1 MVEIHSIFFSRKGN
15 GMSTELKYTVKSKS
29 IHSVESGFSSIS
41 PSNLGQI
48 SKSGTVLKSWER
60 VDFKTVPDFEIWPRF
75 DGEIEEKP
83 DPTEWIDSDFTVLH
97 KNDFSLCKAEKFI
110 SATQFELTEFLSAEE
125 SFTV

>member
-1 MVEIHSIFFSRKGN
+1 MFIPSLHFNVRKFLGSNICTYWLKLSRKAPKYG
-15 GMSTELKYTVKSKS
+15 GVDAQPEKLDSYTVKSKS
-29 IHSVESGFSSIS
+29 IHSVGFGFSLIS

-83 DPTEWIDSDFTVLH
+83 NPTEWIDSDFTV
-97 KNDFSLCKAEKFI
+97 
-110 SATQFELTEFLSAEE
+110 
-125 SFTV
+125 

>member
-1 MVEIHSIFFSRKGN
+1 MLKIYSVEI
-15 GMSTELKYTVKSKS
+15 
-29 IHSVESGFSSIS
+29 GFSSIS

-83 DPTEWIDSDFTVLH
+83 DPTEWIDSDFTVWFTSTL
-97 KNDFSLCKAEKFI
+97 KIVYWNKAWDLF
-110 SATQFELTEFLSAEE
+110 
-125 SFTV
+125 